1 MRPLQLI
8 VSAFGPYAGR
18 VELDLEQLGD
28 KGLYLVTGDTGAGKT
43 TIFDAITFA
52 LFGEASGDKRDNSML
67 RSKYADDDV
76 PTEVELT
83 FMHGGKKYRVRRNP
97 AFMRKR
103 KNRRGSGLTK
113 ENPKAELHLPDGRDI
128 TKDREVTRY
137 IENEILGIKREQF
150 LQIAMIAQG
159 DFLKLLTADTRERQ
173 AIFRSL
179 FKTNYY
185 KRLQDVLK
193 EQTSQRRQKYDRSLQ
208 ALRQYVASIQCEEG
222 DELFVEV
229 EKAKGNA
236 HPSDDVIELLDKLI
250 ARDEEEQTE
259 QDRVL
264 KECAER
270 MERLGTQIERAYQQ
284 ANDRA
289 ELATLEDQ
297 KARLT
302 PELDKARENERF
314 EQGRQGERDELRG
327 RIATLNACLGDYE
340 QQEEQLGKQAGLK
353 ARVDELRARVAD
365 DERACEAYEADLA
378 AYRTELESL
387 AGSRDRREELARSRD
402 GVEAEVQRLN
412 VLLTRIRGY
421 EELLRRREGA
431 ERRLAASAAAMEA
444 EKAKDVKAQQARDLI
459 SRIQHELPSYA
470 VLEGERREA
479 QEKGQELG
487 GRRNEQT
494 RLSADLRTLSQQLD
508 SLRAERQGLS
518 DAGGRLADH
527 RSSMERLNSQRANIV
542 ERGKSLGEYR
552 SLSNGLAQ
560 AEGRLDK
567 AHVRLSSAEERG
579 SMREEMQQRIG
590 LIQQELSQYDQKAR
604 RDADLLDC
612 QKRLVVLRRDETRNH
627 DALVRAEGRLDQLR
641 KEREGLA
648 GAELA
653 LERRRQE
660 LGDAKTRLVQLDDL
674 RGDLATL
681 EEAQALC
688 RKLQEEFLRLE
699 GEHKQKRSVYE
710 EMHDAYFREQA
721 GILAKELVEGEP
733 CPVCG
738 STEHPHKAQVSEKAP
753 SEVQLNHAHDE
764 SEQARGR
771 YEQASRR
778 ANEQQAIVDTRTDGL
793 QRRVSALWPKCT
805 VEDAAQQVASDRSVT
820 TRRIEALGGEIT
832 SEEARVRRAR
842 EVDEE
847 VAALERDIS
856 QRREGEQQL
865 KEGIASYTS
874 REAELERQQFDLH
887 YADKASATTELQRLQ
902 REVRSIGEELDAARR
917 EHAEAQ
923 RLHGELQ
930 GRLNYAR
937 EQLNDVVDLTDVEAS
952 LRRVHLELSSVDEE
966 IRELERQIKV
976 ESNRQKRFEQTE
988 TEIAQGE
995 ARREE
1000 LGTERAKA
1008 EQDIA
1013 VLDSRLGSLRD
1024 HVHDLEERLLCPS
1037 EGEALA
1043 RRGELERLV
1052 DAHERALQR
1061 AQAELEECQ
1070 ARIERV
1076 NGEIAQAKDQL
1087 EQDVDTSDVA
1097 EARRLTANLHEQRRR
1112 ELDDLGGRLAR
1123 AERDVRRSDELAKLI
1138 EQKRLELQEARERR
1152 QDREQVRA
1160 SLSASLQEVT
1170 HRVDEL
1176 TKGLPYPS
1184 RSEALSQ
1191 LDAMQQRLD
1200 SMRRALEEAS
1210 KRLQELDGEAKNL
1223 EGQIRTLRRKI
1234 DAVGDLDADALSR
1247 EREDLRSKQ
1256 QTIQEQRQDLYARL
1270 VANRS
1275 ARQKV
1280 RVSLKQVRERES
1292 DYVKVENLS
1301 LTANGNLTG
1310 KDRVMLET
1318 YVQQT
1323 YFERMIQRANIRLLR
1338 MTGGQYEFK
1347 RQAEAGNR
1355 QSQSGLELEVIDH
1368 YNGSTRSVRTLS
1380 GGESFMAAL
1389 SLALGLADEIQ
1400 SSAGGIRIEA
1410 MFVDEGFGSLDE
1422 HALQQAIDALQSVAA
1437 DTKLVGIISHVGELK
1452 ERIDRQVVVTK
1463 KKAGGS
1469 AVEVVC

>member
-1 MRPLQLI
+1 MRPLQLT

-97 AFMRKR
+97 AYMRK
-103 KNRRGSGLTK
+103 KIRGVGFTK
-113 ENPKAELHLPDGRDI
+113 ENANADLFLPDERI
-128 TKDREVTRY
+128 ISKDNVVTRY

-185 KRLQDVLK
+185 KRLQDILK

-222 DELFVEV
+222 DELFAEV
-229 EKAKGNA
+229 EKAKENA

-250 ARDEEEQTE
+250 ARDEEEQAE

-264 KECAER
+264 KECTER

-284 ANDRA
+284 AKDRA

-302 PELDKARENERF
+302 PELEMAREKERF

-353 ARVDELRARVAD
+353 AKVEELRAQVAD

-378 AYRTELESL
+378 ACRTELESL
-387 AGSRDRREELARSRD
+387 AGSRDRREELARNRD

-431 ERRLAASAAAMEA
+431 EQRLAASVAAMEA
-444 EKAKDVKAQQARDLI
+444 EKAKDVKTQQARELI
-459 SRIQHELPSYA
+459 GRIQHELPSYA
-470 VLEGERREA
+470 VLESERREA
-479 QEKGQELG
+479 QEKGRELE
-487 GRRNEQT
+487 GRRDDRT
-494 RLSADLRTLSQQLD
+494 RLSVDLKELSQQLD
-508 SLRAERQGLS
+508 SLRSERQELS

-527 RSSMERLNSQRANIV
+527 RSSMERLNSQRANLV
-542 ERGKSLGEYR
+542 ERGKSLSEYR
-552 SLSNGLAQ
+552 SLSNGLAR

-567 AHVRLSSAEERG
+567 AHTRLSSAEERG
-579 SMREEMQQRIG
+579 GKREEMQQRIG
-590 LIQQELSQYDQKAR
+590 LIQQELAQYDQKAR

-627 DALVRAEGRLDQLR
+627 DALVRAEGHLDQLR

-660 LGDAKTRLVQLDDL
+660 LGDAKTRLVQLDEL

-688 RKLQEEFLRLE
+688 RKLQKEFLRLE
-699 GEHKQKRSVYE
+699 GEYQQKRSAYH
-710 EMHDAYFREQA
+710 EMRDAYFREQA

-793 QRRVSALWPKCT
+793 QRRVSALWPECT
-805 VEDAAQQVASDRSVT
+805 VEDAAQQVTSDRSVT
-820 TRRIEALGGEIT
+820 AQRIEALGREIT

-847 VAALERDIS
+847 VAALERDIG

-874 REAELERQQFDLH
+874 RETELERRQFNLH

-902 REVRSIGEELDAARR
+902 REVRTIGEELDAARK

-930 GRLNYAR
+930 GRLNYAH
-937 EQLNDVVDLTDVEAS
+937 EQLKDVVDLTDVDAS
-952 LRRVHLELSSVDEE
+952 LQRVHLELSSVDEA

-1000 LGTERAKA
+1000 LGAERAKA

-1013 VLDSRLGSLRD
+1013 VLESRLAGLRD
-1024 HVHDLEERLLCPS
+1024 HVRDLEERLLCPS
-1037 EGEALA
+1037 EGQALA
-1043 RRGELERLV
+1043 RRRELEALV

-1070 ARIERV
+1070 ARIERM

-1097 EARRLTANLHEQRRR
+1097 
-1112 ELDDLGGRLAR
+1112 
-1123 AERDVRRSDELAKLI
+1123 DVRRSDELTKLI
-1138 EQKRLELQEARERR
+1138 EQKRRELQEARERR
-1152 QDREQVRA
+1152 QDRERVRA
-1160 SLSASLQEVT
+1160 SLSARLQEVT
-1170 HRVDEL
+1170 HQIDEL

-1184 RSEALSQ
+1184 RSEAMTQ
-1191 LDAMQQRLD
+1191 LGAMQQRLD
-1200 SMRRALEEAS
+1200 SMRQALEEAS

-1223 EGQIRTLRRKI
+1223 EGQIRALQRKI

-1256 QTIQEQRQDLYARL
+1256 QTIQGQRQDLYARL

-1280 RVSLKQVRERES
+1280 RESLKQVRERES

-1463 KKAGGS
+1463 KKTGGS